1 MYALLAFIPIVFCVV
16 VMAVF
21 NWPAKIAM
29 PISWLITAILGF
41 LAWNMELLS
50 LAAYSVAGLFSSIE
64 VLIIIFGAI
73 LVMNTLKMSGGMVA
87 INNGFRSISPDARVQ
102 AVIVGFLFVSFIEAA
117 AGFGTPAA
125 LAAPLMISLGFPP
138 VAAVVVALICDSAC
152 VAFGAIGTPVQ
163 QAITCLGG
171 AEALDAAYIGQM
183 SLWTAI
189 PHAVVMIVLP
199 FIAIAVMCKFF
210 SKEKSIKPALQAL
223 PFCLFAGASFAV
235 PYVLVNIF
243 LGHEFPSLFGALI
256 ALVITVV
263 AAKFNFLTPK
273 KVWHFG
279 PESEWED
286 SWKASHPPAPPKESK
301 MSLVK
306 AWIPYILIALLLV
319 ATRIPALGIK
329 GLLNDAESIFVIKS
343 GNLFGV
349 ENTAFTLKWAYV
361 PGTVFILVA
370 LITVALHKMK
380 GSDVGAAWVA
390 SFKQVSGAAV
400 ALVFGLAMVQILR
413 YSGSND
419 VTATEEMKSMIYYM
433 AEALSKVG
441 KELYIVISP
450 VIGILGSFISGSN
463 TVAVTLFAN
472 LQEQAATNLGLNTA
486 IIVAVNTIGGSIGN
500 MICVNNVVAACAT
513 AGTAGREGKIIRINA
528 IPAVIYTVIVILV
541 LFVAFYLLGL

>member
-1 MYALLAFIPIVFCVV
+1 MYALFAFIPIVFCVV

-29 PISWLITAILGF
+29 PVSWLITTLLGLIIWGIDV
-41 LAWNMELLS
+41 LAVV
-50 LAAYSVAGLFSSIE
+50 AYSLLGLFSSIE

-102 AVIVGFLFVSFIEAA
+102 AVIIGFLFVSFIEAA

-138 VAAVVVALICDSAC
+138 VAAVVVALVCDSAA

-163 QAITCLGG
+163 QAIACLGG
-171 AEALDAAYIGQM
+171 TDMLDAEYIQQM
-183 SLWTAI
+183 SLWTAL
-189 PHAVVMIVLP
+189 PHAVVMIFLP
-199 FIAIAVMCKFF
+199 FMANVIMCKFF
-210 SKEKSIKPALQAL
+210 SKEKSIKPAIQAL
-223 PFCLFAGASFAV
+223 PFCLFAGVCFAV

-243 LGHEFPSLFGALI
+243 VGYEFPSLFGALI
-256 ALVITVV
+256 ALIITVV
-263 AAKFNFLTPK
+263 AAKYNFLTPK
-273 KVWHFG
+273 TVWHFG
-279 PESEWED
+279 DESQWDE
-286 SWKASHPPAPPKESK
+286 SWKATHPLSPPKQSNI
-301 MSLVK
+301 SLIK
-306 AWIPYILIALLLV
+306 AWIPYVIIALLLV

-329 GLLNDAESIFVIKS
+329 GLLNDPSSIFVIKS
-343 GNLFGV
+343 SNLFGV

-361 PGTVFILVA
+361 PGTVFIVVA
-370 LITVALHKMK
+370 LFTVWLHKMK
-380 GSDVGAAWVA
+380 REDVASAWRA
-390 SFKQVSGAAV
+390 SFKQVSGAAI

-419 VTATEEMKSMIYYM
+419 VAATGEMKSMIFYM

-441 KELYIVISP
+441 ERLYVIISP
-450 VIGILGSFISGSN
+450 IIGVLGAFISGSN

-472 LQEQAATNLGLNTA
+472 LQEQAANNLGLNTA
-486 IIVAVNTIGGSIGN
+486 IIVAANTIGGSIGN

-513 AGTAGREGKIIRINA
+513 AGTSGREGRIIRINA
-528 IPAVIYTVIVILV
+528 IPAAIYTVVVILV
-541 LFVAFYLLGL
+541 LFVAFYLIGL

>member
-1 MYALLAFIPIVFCVV
+1 MYALLAFIPIAFCVV
-16 VMAVF
+16 VMAAF

-29 PISWLITAILGF
+29 PISWLITAVLG
-41 LAWNMELLS
+41 LTVWNIDVLS
-50 LAAYSVAGLFSSIE
+50 LSAYSISGLFNSVE

-102 AVIVGFLFVSFIEAA
+102 AVIIGFLFVSFIEAA

-138 VAAVVVALICDSAC
+138 VAAVVVALVCDSAC

-183 SLWTAI
+183 SLWTAL
-189 PHAVVMIVLP
+189 PLAVVMIFLP
-199 FIAIAVMCKFF
+199 FIANAIMCKFF
-210 SKEKSIKPALQAL
+210 SREKSIKPALQAL
-223 PFCLFAGASFAV
+223 PFCLFAGVSFAV

-243 LGHEFPSLFGALI
+243 VGHEFPSLFGSLI
-256 ALVITVV
+256 ALIITVI
-263 AAKFNFLTPK
+263 AAKYKFLTPK
-273 KVWHFG
+273 TVWHFG
-279 PESEWED
+279 NESEWDE
-286 SWKASHPPAPPKESK
+286 SWKATHPLTPPKDSA
-301 MSLVK
+301 MSLIK
-306 AWIPYILIALLLV
+306 AWVPYVIIALLLV

-329 GLLNDAESIFVIKS
+329 GLLNDTSSFFVIKS

-361 PGTVFILVA
+361 PGSVFILVA
-370 LITVALHKMK
+370 LVTILLHKMK
-380 GSDVGAAWVA
+380 GQDVVSAWGA

-419 VTATEEMKSMIYYM
+419 VSATEEMKSMIFYM

-441 KELYIVISP
+441 KSLYIIISP
-450 VIGILGSFISGSN
+450 IIGVLGAFISGSN

-472 LQEQAATNLGLNTA
+472 LQEQAANNLDLNTA
-486 IIVAVNTIGGSIGN
+486 VIVAANTIGGAIGN

-513 AGTAGREGKIIRINA
+513 AGTVGREGRIIRVNA
-528 IPAVIYTVIVILV
+528 IPAAIFTGIVILV